1 MSGTQSSYRQIMKG
15 TSIFGGVQVFN
26 ILVGIIKS
34 KIIVVLLGPTG
45 MGISGLFTST
55 TSLVSGLTNFGLG
68 TSAVRNIS
76 EANTEGNKQR
86 VSKVIT
92 VLRRL
97 VWITGILGLTTVFIF
112 APWLSHLTFGNTE
125 YTIAFRWLSITLL
138 IDQLAA
144 GQRVLLQGMR
154 QLKYLAKAN
163 VIGSFL
169 GLLISVP
176 LYYYYRVD
184 GIVPALISS
193 SAIAMLIAWY
203 FSSKIKTEQVTVNK
217 KETIAEGK
225 SMLSLGFMLSL
236 SGLITVATSYIIR
249 AFISRTGSL
258 NDVGL
263 YNAGFAI
270 IGSYV
275 GMVFTAMGT
284 DYYPRLSGVAKNNKQ
299 ANQLIQQQ
307 AEVALLILGPIL
319 CVFIVFAHW
328 AVVLLY
334 SNKFVLINDMIR
346 WAALGMYFK
355 AASRAIA
362 FVFLAKGKS
371 GLFFLNE
378 TLANAYVLILNI
390 IGYKLYGLTGL
401 GISFLLA
408 YLFYFVQVYLITKR
422 NYNFSY
428 SRSFYT
434 LISVQLFF
442 GTGCFLVVNL
452 LSTYMVYIIGVIL
465 TIAIC
470 WFSLKELDKRIN
482 LSEIIISF
490 KNKRDGTNR

>member
-1 MSGTQSSYRQIMKG
+1 MSEAQTSYRQIMKG

-34 KIIVVLLGPTG
+34 KIIAVLLGPAG
-45 MGISGLFTST
+45 MGISGLYTST

-76 EANTEGNKQR
+76 EANAEGNKER
-86 VSKVIT
+86 IAKVIT

-97 VWITGILGLTTVFIF
+97 VWITGMLGLIAVLIL
-112 APWLSHLTFGNTE
+112 APWLSQLTFGSKD

-138 IDQLAA
+138 LDQLAS

-184 GIVPALISS
+184 GIVPALIAS

-203 FSSKIKTEQVTVNK
+203 FSGKIKIEPVTVNK

-225 SMLSLGFMLSL
+225 SMLTLGFALSL
-236 SGLITVATSYIIR
+236 SGLITVAASYIIR

-258 NDVGL
+258 DDVGL
-263 YNAGFAI
+263 YSAGFAI
-270 IGSYV
+270 IGSYA
-275 GMVFTAMGT
+275 GMVFSAMGT
-284 DYYPRLSGVAKNNKQ
+284 DYYPRLAGVAKDNKQ

-334 SNKFVLINDMIR
+334 SSQFVLINDMIR

-355 AASRAIA
+355 AISWAIGY
-362 FVFLAKGKS
+362 VFLAKGNSK
-371 GLFFLNE
+371 LFFLNE
-378 TLANAYVLILNI
+378 ILANTYILLLNI
-390 IGYKLYGLTGL
+390 IGYKLHGLTGL

-408 YLFYFVQVYLITKR
+408 YFLFFLQVYLITKK
-422 NYNFSY
+422 NYSFTY
-428 SRSFYT
+428 SHSFYK
-434 LISVQLFF
+434 LILIQLIF
-442 GTGCFLVVNL
+442 GIACFLIISFF
-452 LSTYMVYIIGVIL
+452 STILAYIIGVLLIV
-465 TIAIC
+465 AVS
-470 WFSLKELDKRIN
+470 WYSLKELDKRMN
-482 LSEIIISF
+482 LWEILSNL
-490 KNKRDGTNR
+490 KSK